1 MSNADTFKYFI
12 FTCITS
18 PILGAILSGHV
29 STKTGGYHSNK
40 TLLYALFAGFGTIMA
55 AVPMTKMDDP
65 LNAILC
71 VWIILF
77 FGAFMLPILT
87 GVMLTTVDQEYKA
100 HANSMANMSY
110 NLLGYLPAPTIYGW
124 ANGQDDKSRSGMTLL
139 MYSCIPAVAMVA
151 VTLAI
156 RDTKSKVRGDS
167 RSSPRDTEV
176 FYPL

>member
-1 MSNADTFKYFI
+1 MSNSDTFKYFI
-12 FTCITS
+12 LTCITS

-40 TLLYALFAGFGTIMA
+40 TLVYALFAGFGTILA
-55 AVPMTKMDDP
+55 AVPMTSMNDP
-65 LNAILC
+65 LYAIMC

-87 GVMLTTVDQEYKA
+87 GVMLTTVEQDYKA

-124 ANGQDDKSRSGMTLL
+124 VNGHDDKSRRGMALL
-139 MYSCIPAVAMVA
+139 MYSCIPSVCMVA
-151 VTLAI
+151 IVIMI
-156 RDTKSKVRGDS
+156 RKTKQRGRGS
-167 RSSPRDTEV
+167 ESTPRDTQV
-176 FYPL
+176 FYPV